1 MRKYIE
7 INEEVLKSIMNGTYV
22 QGSLHY
28 NKQAKRIDFN
38 HYKRKKRLKDKVI
51 AILEHGWLK
60 ESPKRVKYYISLKK
74 SIMHRGCVRL
84 LYSRSAKKAS
94 TIDRAMKIIP
104 SYKIL
109 PTTTATYTAPERVRF
124 QNSLITS

>member
-7 INEEVLKSIMNGTYV
+7 IDEQVLKSIMEGKYV

-28 NKQAKRIDFN
+28 NEQARRIEFIG
-38 HYKRKKRLKDKVI
+38 YKRKKRIKDKVI

-74 SIMHRGCVRL
+74 SIGTARMIAAMEREQRT
-84 LYSRSAKKAS
+84 AS
-94 TIDRAMKIIP
+94 SHLMDREIVD
-104 SYKIL
+104 
-109 PTTTATYTAPERVRF
+109 RV
-124 QNSLITS
+124 

>member
-28 NKQAKRIDFN
+28 NEQAKRIEFTG
-38 HYKRKKRLKDKVI
+38 YKRNKRGKDLVI
-51 AILEHGWLK
+51 AVLEHGWLK

-74 SIMHRGCVRL
+74 SIGTARMIAAMERENRV
-84 LYSRSAKKAS
+84 AS
-94 TIDRAMKIIP
+94 SHLMDREIVD
-104 SYKIL
+104 
-109 PTTTATYTAPERVRF
+109 RV
-124 QNSLITS
+124 

>member
-7 INEEVLKSIMNGTYV
+7 IDEEVLKSIMEGKFV

-28 NKQAKRIDFN
+28 NKQAKCIDFN

-74 SIMHRGCVRL
+74 SIGTARMIAAMERENRV
-84 LYSRSAKKAS
+84 AS
-94 TIDRAMKIIP
+94 SHLMDREIVD
-104 SYKIL
+104 
-109 PTTTATYTAPERVRF
+109 RV
-124 QNSLITS
+124 